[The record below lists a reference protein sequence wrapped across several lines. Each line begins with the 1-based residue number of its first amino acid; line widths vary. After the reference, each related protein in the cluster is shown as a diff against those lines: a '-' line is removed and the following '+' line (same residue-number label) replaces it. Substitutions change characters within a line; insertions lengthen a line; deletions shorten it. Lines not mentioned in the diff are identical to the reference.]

1 MPRLAEYRW
10 LRGFCTASAS
20 FSTAMSGDGMS
31 GLPNPRSTTSA
42 PARRAS
48 IFSPLMMEKTY
59 GGRFSMR
66 RNSMGLT
73 LSGDADR
80 TLATSSYIGPH
91 AEDSK
96 RRLHPRDHR
105 DPAWQPQQVRDRP

>member
-1 MPRLAEYRW
+1 
-10 LRGFCTASAS
+10 
-20 FSTAMSGDGMS
+20 MSGDGMS

-66 RNSMGLT
+66 RNSMALT
-73 LSGDADR
+73 LSGGAHR
-80 TLATSSYIGPH
+80 TVGRMPKTPSEGCIHVIIEIPRGSRNKYEIDH
-91 AEDSK
+91 EDGRVYLD
-96 RRLHPRDHR
+96 RRLFT
-105 DPAWQPQQVRDRP
+105 ATTY